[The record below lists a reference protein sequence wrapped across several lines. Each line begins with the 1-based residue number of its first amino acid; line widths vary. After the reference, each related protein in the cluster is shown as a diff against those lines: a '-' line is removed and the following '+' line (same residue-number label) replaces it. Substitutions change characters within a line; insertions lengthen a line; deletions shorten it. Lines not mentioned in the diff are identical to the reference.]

1 MQIGHASKFYA
12 EKVHSF
18 RYITKEEL
26 IEHEQKL
33 LDIGLVP
40 SVYLVCRGES
50 AICNCSPVSCIPF
63 IANREVG
70 GYRLKNIRQ
79 GRYVAKRREG
89 LCKGCGECLNLAVCP
104 FEARQIY
111 KNGDD
116 SYSDIKSVE
125 RCYGCG
131 KCAEH
136 CQQQAIE
143 MVLRLSLIHI

>member
-1 MQIGHASKFYA
+1 MSR
-12 EKVHSF
+12 SC
-18 RYITKEEL
+18 L
-26 IEHEQKL
+26 IS
-33 LDIGLVP
+33 DWSP

-79 GRYVAKRREG
+79 GGRYVAKRREG

-111 KNGDD
+111 KNGGDD

-143 MVLRLSLIHI
+143 MVLR